1 MDIEYSPVVTS
12 DIIPEIVVEDIQ
24 TGYDYITPVLSL
36 NNVDG
41 YILVGIQKYLNTF
54 KDISNTYTTSISSH
68 CNELQLFYGKDGNN
82 NDRVDTILRKVS

>member
-54 KDISNTYTTSISSH
+54 K
-68 CNELQLFYGKDGNN
+68 GNK
-82 NDRVDTILRKVS
+82 LLSL